1 MSRPP
6 EALGEPI
13 THKSQLIAYM
23 ASGCSAPEKWRIGTE
38 HEKFVFDINTL
49 EPVPYEGDTGIRA
62 LLEGLTRFGWTPI
75 EEHGK
80 PIALTKD
87 KCAITLEPG
96 GQFELS
102 GAPLETLHET
112 CAEVH
117 THLAQVKAVNDEI
130 GAAMI
135 GLGFLPQWQRSD
147 ISWMPKGRYEIMGNY
162 MPTKGNLGIDMM
174 TRTCTVQVNLDFA
187 TEADM
192 VRKFRISLA
201 LQPLATALF
210 ANSPFTEGK
219 PNGYLSFRSQ
229 VWNDTDPD
237 RCGMLPFVFEDGFGF
252 ERYVDYMLD
261 VPMYFVYRDGIY
273 HNVAG
278 LSFRDFMAG
287 KLPGFEAQTPYISD
301 WVDHMTTVFPEV
313 RLKKYIEMRGA
324 DGGPW
329 DRLCALP
336 AFWVGLLYDR
346 NTEDAVWDLVKDW
359 SVEEIT
365 QMRDE
370 VPRHGL
376 KTTFRNGNLQTLAKQ
391 VLALSRA
398 GLNARQ
404 RLDSVGDSEA
414 HFLSPL
420 DVIADSGQ
428 TAADLMLA
436 DYHGRWNQSVLPIYD
451 ELRY

>member
-13 THKSQLIAYM
+13 TNKSQLIAYM
-23 ASGCSAPEKWRIGTE
+23 ASGCAAPEAWRIGTE
-38 HEKFVFDINTL
+38 HEKFVFDVNTL
-49 EPVPYEGDTGIRA
+49 RPVGYEGDTGIRA
-62 LLEGLTRFGWTPI
+62 LLNGLTRFGWTAV
-75 EEHGK
+75 EEYGN

-102 GAPLETLHET
+102 GAPLETLHQT

-117 THLAQVKAVNDEI
+117 THLVEVKAINEEI

-135 GLGFLPQWQRSD
+135 GLGFLPQWERKD
-147 ISWMPKGRYEIMGNY
+147 ITWMPKGRYEIMGNY

-287 KLPGFEAQTPYISD
+287 KLAGFEGQIPYISD

-336 AFWVGLLYDR
+336 AFWVGLLYDSSA
-346 NTEDAVWDLVKDW
+346 EDAVWDLVKDW
-359 SVEEIT
+359 SLEEIT
-365 QMRDE
+365 QLRDE

-376 KTTFRNGNLQTLAKQ
+376 KTAFRGGNLQHLAKQ
-391 VLALSRA
+391 VLAISRA
-398 GLNARQ
+398 GLTARQ
-404 RLDSVGDSEA
+404 RLDAVGDTEA
-414 HFLSPL
+414 HFLNPL
-420 DVIADSGQ
+420 DVIADSGI
-428 TAADLMLA
+428 TAADQMLA
-436 DYHGRWNQSVLPIYD
+436 NYHGRWQQSVLPIYD

>member
-13 THKSQLIAYM
+13 TNKSQLIAYM
-23 ASGCSAPEKWRIGTE
+23 ASGCAAPEAWRIGTE
-38 HEKFVFDINTL
+38 HEKFVFGINTL
-49 EPVPYEGDTGIRA
+49 KPVSYEGDTGIRA
-62 LLEGLTRFGWTPI
+62 LLNGLTRFGWTPV
-75 EEHGK
+75 EEYGN

-102 GAPLETLHET
+102 GAPLETLHQT

-117 THLAQVKAVNDEI
+117 THLVEVQAINDEI

-135 GLGFLPQWQRSD
+135 GLGFLPQWERKD
-147 ISWMPKGRYEIMGNY
+147 ITWMPKGRYEIMGNY

-287 KLPGFEAQTPYISD
+287 KLAGFEGQIPYISD

-329 DRLCALP
+329 DHLCALP
-336 AFWVGLLYDR
+336 AFWVGLLYDSSA
-346 NTEDAVWDLVKDW
+346 EDAVWDLVKDW
-359 SVEEIT
+359 SLEEIT
-365 QMRDE
+365 QLRDE

-376 KTTFRNGNLQTLAKQ
+376 KTAFRGGNLQHLAKQ
-391 VLALSRA
+391 VLAISRA
-398 GLNARQ
+398 GLTARQ
-404 RLDSVGDSEA
+404 RLDAVGDTEA
-414 HFLSPL
+414 HFLNPL
-420 DVIADSGQ
+420 DVIADSGI
-428 TAADLMLA
+428 TAADQMLA
-436 DYHGRWNQSVLPIYD
+436 NYHGRWQQSVLPIYD

>member
-13 THKSQLIAYM
+13 TNKSQLIAYM
-23 ASGCSAPEKWRIGTE
+23 ASGCAAPEAWRIGTE

-49 EPVPYEGDTGIRA
+49 RPVSYEGDTGIRA
-62 LLEGLTRFGWTPI
+62 LLNGLTRFGWTPV
-75 EEHGK
+75 EEYGN

-102 GAPLETLHET
+102 GAPLETLHQT

-117 THLAQVKAVNDEI
+117 THLVEVQAINDEI

-135 GLGFLPQWQRSD
+135 GLGFLPQWERKD
-147 ISWMPKGRYEIMGNY
+147 ITWMPKGRYEIMGNY

-287 KLPGFEAQTPYISD
+287 KLAGFEGQIPYISD

-336 AFWVGLLYDR
+336 AFWVGLLYDSSA
-346 NTEDAVWDLVKDW
+346 EDAVWDLVKDW
-359 SVEEIT
+359 SLEEIT
-365 QMRDE
+365 QLRDE

-376 KTTFRNGNLQTLAKQ
+376 KTAFRGGNLQHLAKQ
-391 VLALSRA
+391 VLAISRA
-398 GLNARQ
+398 GLTARQ
-404 RLDSVGDSEA
+404 RLDAVGDTEA
-414 HFLSPL
+414 HFLNPL
-420 DVIADSGQ
+420 DVIADSGI
-428 TAADLMLA
+428 TAADQMLA
-436 DYHGRWNQSVLPIYD
+436 NYHGRWQQSVLPIYD